1 MLEKISRFI
10 KSFNFLKAFVLAFA
24 MITPIL
30 IGNFLLNDIS
40 VGFSVALGVLF
51 CSPTDVPGSL
61 KHKFFGLL
69 AAIILSFSLTFLFG
83 AISEIGWVLVLLLGI
98 IVFLVSYLS
107 VFGFR
112 ASLISFSGLLAIVL
126 SFAYNSTSISL
137 WEHSL
142 LIALGGFWYLILS
155 MSASLLFPKIQTDEL
170 FVEVIE
176 KTADFL
182 RVRGELLIC
191 KTKRDA
197 LYHKMFELQAEI
209 NDKHENLR
217 EIILNNSANTV
228 LSNRTRRQQLVFSEL
243 MEILELA
250 VANPVNYKKFDEV
263 FEKHQEK
270 IAVFKNLTF
279 EIANQLDHISKV
291 IRKEAIL
298 KPNPKIDE
306 LLKETTRNIDYYR
319 ILVGLPKSRV
329 GTLMLLNLNNYQ
341 EKQVQNIVGLER
353 VLGNY
358 ISNNKILG
366 IKDANRFITPQ
377 DYDFKKL
384 IENFSFKSPIFK
396 HSLRLALIVVIGF
409 LIGNIFS
416 MQNPYWILLTVIVIM
431 RPSYGLTKDR
441 TIQRVVGTLIG
452 ASIAT
457 LIILVT
463 QSTLIYGIIA
473 IISLPI
479 AFSIIQSNYRNAAIF
494 ITLNVV
500 FVYAIVEPNILSVIK
515 FRVIDT
521 LIGATLAFGANYFLW
536 PAWQFQN
543 IQEYF
548 IEVIQSNCNFL
559 KQIDAYYHKKGE
571 VPTVYKLSR
580 KEAFLAIG
588 NLNAA
593 FQRMNQDPKSKQKD
607 FTHIYEIITIN
618 NTFLSSLTSLGMFI
632 RNNKTVAVPFQFE
645 IIVAHII
652 SNLKLAIEILNDSAS
667 IKELEHSEVDEAQK
681 LYDSYF
687 ENLSNQRDKE
697 IEEGIEI
704 TIEMGDKLKETQL
717 VSEQV
722 KWLFNLS
729 EKLINVVK
737 QYKSNT

>member
-1 MLEKISRFI
+1 MLEKINRFI
-10 KSFNFLKAFVLAFA
+10 KSFNFLKAFVLAFS

-30 IGNFLLNDIS
+30 ISNAVFHNIS
-40 VGFSVALGVLF
+40 IGFSIALGVLF

-61 KHKFFGLL
+61 KHKFFGILVSIAL
-69 AAIILSFSLTFLFG
+69 AFFLTLLFG
-83 AISEIGWVLVLLLGI
+83 AISEIGWFLALILGVV
-98 IVFLVSYLS
+98 VFLVSYIS

-112 ASLISFSGLLAIVL
+112 ASLVSLSGLLAIVL
-126 SFAYNSTSISL
+126 SFTYDSSSMTL
-137 WEHSL
+137 LEHSL
-142 LIALGGFWYLILS
+142 LILLGGFWYLSLS
-155 MSASLLFPKIQTDEL
+155 MSVSLMFPKIQTDEL
-170 FVEVIE
+170 FVQVIE
-176 KTADFL
+176 KTAAFL

-197 LYHKMFELQAEI
+197 LFHKMFELQAEI
-209 NDKHENLR
+209 NEKHEKLR
-217 EIILNNSANTV
+217 EIILNNRSNAG
-228 LSNRTRRQQLVFSEL
+228 LSNRIRRQQLVFSEL

-250 VANPVNYKKFDEV
+250 VANPVNYEKFDSV
-263 FEKHQEK
+263 FIKHQEK
-270 IAVFKNLTF
+270 IEAFKNLNF

-291 IRKEAIL
+291 IRKEESL
-298 KPNPKIDE
+298 KQNLKIE
-306 LLKETTRNIDYYR
+306 ETLKITIKNIDNYR
-319 ILVGLPKSRV
+319 VLVGLPKSRV

-341 EKQVQNIVGLER
+341 QKQIQNIIGLER

-377 DYDFKKL
+377 DYDLKKL

-396 HSLRLALIVVIGF
+396 HSLRLAIIVILGF

-416 MQNPYWILLTVIVIM
+416 MQNPYWILLTTIVIM
-431 RPSYGLTKDR
+431 RPSYGLTKNR

-452 ASIAT
+452 ATIAT
-457 LIILVT
+457 LIIFTT
-463 QSTLIYGIIA
+463 QNTFIYGVIA

-500 FVYAIVEPNILSVIK
+500 FVYAILEPNILSVIK

-521 LIGATLAFGANYFLW
+521 LIGAALAFGANYFLW

-559 KQIDAYYHKKGE
+559 KQIDTYYHKKGE

-580 KEAFLAIG
+580 KQAFLAIG
-588 NLNAA
+588 DLNAA
-593 FQRMNQDPKSKQKD
+593 FQRMHQDPKSKQKD

-632 RNNKTVAVPFQFE
+632 RNNKTLVVPSQFE
-645 IIVAHII
+645 IIVTHII
-652 SNLKLAIEILNDSAS
+652 SNLKFAIHILNDSS
-667 IKELEHSEVDEAQK
+667 YKNELENSEVEKAQK
-681 LYDSYF
+681 FYDTYF
-687 ENLSNQRDKE
+687 EKLSKQRDRE

-704 TIEMGDKLKETQL
+704 TVEMDAKLKETQL
-717 VSEQV
+717 VSEQI

-729 EKLINVVK
+729 ERLISVVK
-737 QYKSNT
+737 NYKSSS